1 LFTPKFATN
10 TQCGRDKSTG
20 NHLLIAACC
29 LLPGYLA
36 LVRMQ
41 GDKGLN
47 AQQSHP
53 QPQKEAAVAGTEGS
67 INAAA
72 GAEGSSLTAAILKA
86 IKAESAAA
94 AAQQETPSKTRKRR
108 PQPQH
113 QHQQPQHTT
122 SPLGRAATRML
133 KDHLHAKLL
142 PGLPN
147 EEQLQYY
154 ELADRPFSASELVQL
169 HSQYLTPKTVRT
181 VQADAGIASSSVS
194 SGSSRESRHVSK
206 STRAEQQFPLLA
218 PGLLRLRDAV
228 YVFKH
233 STSRAEIPASAVP
246 QNPAACKLLLALRCL
261 SEWGGKM
268 VQQQEPPM
276 LLQVLLLGKVHGGGR
291 DESTDVVEYVNLAE
305 DDDREQEQQRQ
316 QQLFEES
323 GEDCLMVHVEQ
334 GSAASGASGAAVA
347 VKKELGV

>member
-1 LFTPKFATN
+1 MRL
-10 TQCGRDKSTG
+10 
-20 NHLLIAACC
+20 
-29 LLPGYLA
+29 
-36 LVRMQ
+36 
-41 GDKGLN
+41 
-47 AQQSHP
+47 
-53 QPQKEAAVAGTEGS
+53 
-67 INAAA
+67 
-72 GAEGSSLTAAILKA
+72 
-86 IKAESAAA
+86 
-94 AAQQETPSKTRKRR
+94 
-108 PQPQH
+108 
-113 QHQQPQHTT
+113 
-122 SPLGRAATRML
+122 L

-147 EEQLQYY
+147 EQQLQYY
-154 ELADRPFSASELVQL
+154 ELADKPFNASELVQL
-169 HSQYLTPKTVRT
+169 HSRYLTPKTVRT
-181 VQADAGIASSSVS
+181 VQAYVGIASSSVA
-194 SGSSRESRHVSK
+194 SGSSRESRRVSK

-218 PGLLRLRDAV
+218 PGLLRLRNAV

-246 QNPAACKLLLALRCL
+246 QNPAASKLLLAL